1 MFSLWVFLKLS
12 IMKRFVNYTNREG
25 KTYEICASVL
35 PMNGSLTLPLRF
47 ENLAKNDVLDF
58 VSNCAE
64 VECLWEWENVQ
75 LPFEGVSYISG
86 AYNTDKEFI
95 MEVGEEERERQD

>member
-1 MFSLWVFLKLS
+1 
-12 IMKRFVNYTNREG
+12 MKRFVNYVSKDG

-35 PMNGSLTLPLRF
+35 PTNGSLTLTLRF

-75 LPFEGVSYISG
+75 LPFEGISYISG

-95 MEVGEEERERQD
+95 IEVGEEEKERQD